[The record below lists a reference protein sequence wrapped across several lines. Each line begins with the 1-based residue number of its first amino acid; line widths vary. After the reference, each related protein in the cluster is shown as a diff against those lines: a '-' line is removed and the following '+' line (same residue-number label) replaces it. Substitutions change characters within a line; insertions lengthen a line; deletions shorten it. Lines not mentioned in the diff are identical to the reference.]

1 MADKLSNMPPL
12 ITRTSVL
19 NILHDRISILET
31 GVSSEELR
39 SSLPPNSDNP
49 EEQAS
54 PPGDFDAANM
64 TEINLPRLTEQDT
77 SQSTITID
85 DVAWGRQSKRI
96 FATNKNNVTLPA
108 LPRKLSYDSEQDW
121 ELPTESQ
128 ARVLVAFHTEYLCWL
143 HNTLYTPDFLDAC
156 EAFWKSGITD
166 HPLWFGLYLSIMSV
180 SAWCLPP
187 HLASELWPQGDQKKQ
202 ATKWYSGMIYVLYS
216 NDFIGQH
223 SLYSIQ
229 AIVISNL
236 VSYVLGHSDLQTV
249 LIATAIRIAQCMGL
263 DRQNP
268 DEPPA
273 DARSPYNG
281 DLSSWKARVSSQ
293 TARRIWWQLIIQ
305 DYFEIAFAN
314 NYIVRRDRFCT
325 PMPTNCDDHDLM
337 EQPESVPTVSSY
349 CIALAKIACLMPSLV
364 DKLNSNLDQQPIED
378 RYPHVLEMDLKM
390 RDLVSSLPA
399 FLKRTEPEDPAW
411 PTWVSWARST
421 LTISAAD
428 KIIMIH
434 RSFMI
439 KSFRESRYTYTRV
452 TCVSAA
458 LTILR
463 EYDRIKHSNVASVW
477 VVPAFTISAAI
488 IIMLDLLH
496 KSVTDE
502 TTLARRG
509 MVQSVVT
516 NLEQDKHNVMSMRGS
531 KLLRALLNREIEM
544 REAQV
549 SPQDDFH
556 CSFDNEI
563 FGPPPQFAPN
573 IPGDGE
579 DGSLPFQYGAFE
591 SWFEGSV
598 PYFSSTSMDLPYFEG
613 FH

>member
-1 MADKLSNMPPL
+1 
-12 ITRTSVL
+12 
-19 NILHDRISILET
+19 
-31 GVSSEELR
+31 
-39 SSLPPNSDNP
+39 
-49 EEQAS
+49 
-54 PPGDFDAANM
+54 
-64 TEINLPRLTEQDT
+64 
-77 SQSTITID
+77 
-85 DVAWGRQSKRI
+85 
-96 FATNKNNVTLPA
+96 
-108 LPRKLSYDSEQDW
+108 
-121 ELPTESQ
+121 
-128 ARVLVAFHTEYLCWL
+128 
-143 HNTLYTPDFLDAC
+143 
-156 EAFWKSGITD
+156 
-166 HPLWFGLYLSIMSV
+166 
-180 SAWCLPP
+180 
-187 HLASELWPQGDQKKQ
+187 
-202 ATKWYSGMIYVLYS
+202 
-216 NDFIGQH
+216 
-223 SLYSIQ
+223 
-229 AIVISNL
+229 
-236 VSYVLGHSDLQTV
+236 
-249 LIATAIRIAQCMGL
+249 MGL

-314 NYIVRRDRFCT
+314 NY
-325 PMPTNCDDHDLM
+325 
-337 EQPESVPTVSSY
+337 
-349 CIALAKIACLMPSLV
+349 IACLMPSLV

-411 PTWVSWARST
+411 PTW
-421 LTISAAD
+421 
-428 KIIMIH
+428 IIMIH

-516 NLEQDKHNVMSMRGS
+516 NLEQDKHNVMAMRGS

>member
-1 MADKLSNMPPL
+1 
-12 ITRTSVL
+12 
-19 NILHDRISILET
+19 
-31 GVSSEELR
+31 
-39 SSLPPNSDNP
+39 
-49 EEQAS
+49 
-54 PPGDFDAANM
+54 
-64 TEINLPRLTEQDT
+64 
-77 SQSTITID
+77 
-85 DVAWGRQSKRI
+85 
-96 FATNKNNVTLPA
+96 
-108 LPRKLSYDSEQDW
+108 
-121 ELPTESQ
+121 
-128 ARVLVAFHTEYLCWL
+128 
-143 HNTLYTPDFLDAC
+143 
-156 EAFWKSGITD
+156 
-166 HPLWFGLYLSIMSV
+166 
-180 SAWCLPP
+180 
-187 HLASELWPQGDQKKQ
+187 
-202 ATKWYSGMIYVLYS
+202 
-216 NDFIGQH
+216 
-223 SLYSIQ
+223 
-229 AIVISNL
+229 
-236 VSYVLGHSDLQTV
+236 
-249 LIATAIRIAQCMGL
+249 
-263 DRQNP
+263 
-268 DEPPA
+268 
-273 DARSPYNG
+273 
-281 DLSSWKARVSSQ
+281 
-293 TARRIWWQLIIQ
+293 
-305 DYFEIAFAN
+305 
-314 NYIVRRDRFCT
+314 
-325 PMPTNCDDHDLM
+325 
-337 EQPESVPTVSSY
+337 
-349 CIALAKIACLMPSLV
+349 MPSLV

-428 KIIMIH
+428 KVGRLPPQNPSRARPALIDSLQIIMIH

-516 NLEQDKHNVMSMRGS
+516 NLEQDKHNVMAMRGS